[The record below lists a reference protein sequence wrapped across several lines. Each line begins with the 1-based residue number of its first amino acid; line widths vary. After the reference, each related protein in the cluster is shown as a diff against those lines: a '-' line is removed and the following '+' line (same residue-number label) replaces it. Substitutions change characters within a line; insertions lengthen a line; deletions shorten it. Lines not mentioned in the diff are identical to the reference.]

1 MLSTGCNEAGIML
14 RKVKNLVKKT
24 LRRDAVQ
31 HHIDTVTADLVSGWA
46 CNTIWPSRPCL
57 VELKRGDTVIAST
70 RAATLR
76 EDLLTA
82 GVGNGC
88 HGFSIQLE
96 MLPFSAEAREVHLFI
111 NNKRVTASPIVLKG
125 NFTSILGDFAV
136 EVEKRMDAILSIQ
149 SERMQREFDYIKQ
162 QLEK

>member
-1 MLSTGCNEAGIML
+1 ML
-14 RKVKNLVKKT
+14 RKIKNSIKKI
-24 LRRDAVQ
+24 LRRDGIQ
-31 HHIDTVTADLVSGWA
+31 HHIDTVTADVVSGWA

-57 VELKRGDTVIAST
+57 VELKLGDTVIAST

-88 HGFSIQLE
+88 HGFAIQLD
-96 MLPFSAEAREVHLFI
+96 MLPFSAEAREVHLHI
-111 NNKRVTASPIVLKG
+111 NRKRVTSSPIVLKSS
-125 NFTSILGDFAV
+125 FTNILGDFAV

>member
-1 MLSTGCNEAGIML
+1 ML
-14 RKVKNLVKKT
+14 RKIKNSIKKI
-24 LRRDAVQ
+24 LRRDGIQ
-31 HHIDTVTADLVSGWA
+31 HHIDTVTADVVSGWA

-57 VELKRGDTVIAST
+57 VELKLGDTVIAST

-82 GVGNGC
+82 GIGNGC

-96 MLPFSAEAREVHLFI
+96 MLPFSTEAREVHLHI
-111 NNKRVTASPIVLKG
+111 NRKRVTSSPIVLKSS
-125 NFTSILGDFAV
+125 FTPILGDFAV